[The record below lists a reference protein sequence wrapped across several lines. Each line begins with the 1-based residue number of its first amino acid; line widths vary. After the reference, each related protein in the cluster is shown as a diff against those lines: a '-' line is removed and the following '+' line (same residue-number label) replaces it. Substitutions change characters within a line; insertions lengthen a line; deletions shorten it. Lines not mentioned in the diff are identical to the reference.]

1 MYEYLV
7 MDLDD
12 TLYPRSAGLM
22 NEIVRR
28 IRLYMTDRMG
38 LSEDEAAAL
47 RKRYLSQYGTALR
60 GLQIERHVD
69 AHDYLA
75 FVHDVPLADYV
86 TPAPQLDAM
95 LDRIP
100 LPKAIFTNA
109 DAAHANRVMERLG
122 VTRHFDKIVDIRALD
137 YNCKPNPEAYQ
148 ILCSIL
154 GVSPQAC
161 ILVEDMAR
169 NLRPARELFGM
180 TTVLVD
186 GEKAD
191 GVDYFIRDVMEL
203 EGLVNRLLASKA
215 DSQSL

>member
-12 TLYPRSAGLM
+12 TLYPRSAGVM

-47 RKRYLSQYGTALR
+47 RRRFLSLYGTALR

-69 AHDYLA
+69 ADDYLA
-75 FVHDVPLADYV
+75 FVHDVPLANYIA
-86 TPAPQLDAM
+86 PAPQLDAM
-95 LDRIP
+95 LGRIP
-100 LPKAIFTNA
+100 LPKVIFTNA
-109 DAAHANRVMERLG
+109 DTAHAYRVMERLG
-122 VTRHFDKIVDIRALD
+122 VTRHFPRIVDIHALD
-137 YNCKPNPEAYQ
+137 YRCKPDPEAYQ

-154 GVSPQAC
+154 GVPAQAC

-191 GVDYFIRDVMEL
+191 GVDYAIGDVMEL
-203 EGLVNRLLASKA
+203 EGLVNQLLASKT
-215 DSQSL
+215 DL

>member
-28 IRLYMTDRMG
+28 IRLYMSDRMG

-47 RKRYLSQYGTALR
+47 RKRFLSQYGTALR
-60 GLQIERHVD
+60 GLQIERRVD

-75 FVHDVPLADYV
+75 FVHDVPLADYIA
-86 TPAPQLDAM
+86 PAPQLDVM
-95 LDRIP
+95 LGHIP

-109 DAAHANRVMERLG
+109 DAAHANRVMQRLG
-122 VTRHFDKIVDIRALD
+122 VARHFARIVDIHALD
-137 YNCKPNPEAYQ
+137 YNCKPNPEAYR
-148 ILCSIL
+148 ILCDLL

-161 ILVEDMAR
+161 ILVEDMVR

-186 GEKAD
+186 AEKAD
-191 GVDYFIRDVMEL
+191 GVDYVIGDVMEL
-203 EGLVNRLLASKA
+203 EGLVNRLLASQTG
-215 DSQSL
+215 S